1 MQYMFDKHLHSLTT
15 TLISSLNA
23 SMILDNADHINEF
36 RRLRA
41 EFWSIP
47 GVYEELRAYETRD
60 DNYKYQILKGL
71 IPTPLVGS
79 VTTEVGPAWQ
89 ASDTFFTGFPEHNVP
104 KRVLSST
111 KHSHIICNVACHDTR
126 LYASDIDPSASDK
139 TAAAGMS
146 YMHLLVIPSSKV
158 YNAVALPNTE
168 LITEMKAHF
177 QDFWRRDDSLNK
189 VINAIH
195 DTMERRYIEVA
206 RAYQV
211 ADSSTAPRRM
221 AHLDAVMSSCRNS
234 AASFANMLRTT
245 WNSGLQDGKDL
256 VFGFH
261 SHPHHSVGHLHMH
274 VLLDDAKFRTH
285 STLAHDWKTLSFA
298 TVEYVLGGGSTES
311 PIPGGWPMQSGR

>member
-1 MQYMFDKHLHSLTT
+1 MQYVLDKHLHSLTT
-15 TLISSLNA
+15 THISSFNA
-23 SMILDNADHINEF
+23 SMILNNADHINEF

-47 GVYEELRAYETRD
+47 GVYEELQAYETRD

-71 IPTPLVGS
+71 VPTPLVGC

-89 ASDTFFTGFPEHNVP
+89 ASDTFFTDFPVHNVP
-104 KRVLSST
+104 NRVLSST

-126 LYASDIDPSASDK
+126 LYASDVDPSASDK

-168 LITEMKAHF
+168 LITEMRGHF
-177 QDFWRRDDSLNK
+177 QAFWRRDDSLNK

-211 ADSSTAPRRM
+211 ADSSTTPRRM
-221 AHLDAVMSSCRNS
+221 AHLDAVMSECRNS
-234 AASFANMLRTT
+234 AASYANMLRAT
-245 WNSGLQDGKDL
+245 WNSRLQDGKDI

-274 VLLDDAKFRTH
+274 VLPDDAKFRTH
-285 STLAHDWKTLSFA
+285 STLVHDRKTLSFEA
-298 TVEYVLGGGSTES
+298 VEHVLGGGEAD
-311 PIPGGWPMQSGR
+311 